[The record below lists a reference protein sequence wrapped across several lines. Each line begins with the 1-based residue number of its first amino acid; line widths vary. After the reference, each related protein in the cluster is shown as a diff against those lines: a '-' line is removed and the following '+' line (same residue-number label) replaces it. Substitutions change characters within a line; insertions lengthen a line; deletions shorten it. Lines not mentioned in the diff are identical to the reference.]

1 MKPIDPNQL
10 FSLFEVGDEEVYE
23 EHDVTEVLQNPY
35 VLMGMVVRGV
45 ENYNILDKLY
55 LRNHKK
61 HYENV
66 REEVKYKYFCKIFGY
81 LCRIDSKK
89 FESKYTITEN
99 YDIVKVNV
107 LLNELLTYFEGI
119 EQYEKCAIIKKYI
132 DLIYEDPKVT
142 LPDNLL

>member
-81 LCRIDSKK
+81 LSRIDSNK

-107 LLNELLTYFEGI
+107 LLNELLTYFEVI

-132 DLIYEDPKVT
+132 DLIYEDPKVL
-142 LPDNLL
+142 LPDNLT

>member
-55 LRNHKK
+55 LR
-61 HYENV
+61 
-66 REEVKYKYFCKIFGY
+66 
-81 LCRIDSKK
+81 
-89 FESKYTITEN
+89 
-99 YDIVKVNV
+99 
-107 LLNELLTYFEGI
+107 
-119 EQYEKCAIIKKYI
+119 
-132 DLIYEDPKVT
+132 IYRFHFQ
-142 LPDNLL
+142 

>member
-23 EHDVTEVLQNPY
+23 EHNVTEVLKNPY

-81 LCRIDSKK
+81 LSRIDSNK

-107 LLNELLTYFEGI
+107 LLNELLTYFEVI

-132 DLIYEDPKVT
+132 DLIYEDPKVL
-142 LPDNLL
+142 LPDNLT

>member
-23 EHDVTEVLQNPY
+23 EHDVTEVLKNPY

-81 LCRIDSKK
+81 LSRIDSNK

-107 LLNELLTYFEGI
+107 LLNELLTYFEVI

-132 DLIYEDPKVT
+132 DLIYEDPKVL
-142 LPDNLL
+142 LPDNLT

>member
-23 EHDVTEVLQNPY
+23 EHDVTEVLKNPY

-81 LCRIDSKK
+81 LSRIDSNK